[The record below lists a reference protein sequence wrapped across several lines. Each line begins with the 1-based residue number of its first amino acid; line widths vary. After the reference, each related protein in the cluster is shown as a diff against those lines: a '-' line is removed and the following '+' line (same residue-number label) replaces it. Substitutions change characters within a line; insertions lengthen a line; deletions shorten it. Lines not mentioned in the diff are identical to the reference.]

1 MKNDGDAQCS
11 SPECQVDSDI
21 LSCSPVIGAPKK
33 KEVFVDDQ
41 RIESH
46 PILQFEKGAVLSF
59 TFDGRPMEGREGDTV
74 ASALFANGVQ
84 VFGRHYKT
92 KRARGFYCAIGNCSS
107 CLMVV
112 NGKPNVRTCT
122 TYLEEGMVVETQE
135 DRGILSRK
143 QQIKHVID
151 ESKGASDDV

>member
-1 MKNDGDAQCS
+1 M
-11 SPECQVDSDI
+11 
-21 LSCSPVIGAPKK
+21 
-33 KEVFVDDQ
+33 DDQ

-59 TFDGRPMEGREGDTV
+59 TFDGRTMEGREGDTV

-135 DRGILSRK
+135 DRGILPRK
-143 QQIKHVID
+143 QQINHVFD
-151 ESKGASDDV
+151 ESKGTSDDV